1 MYQKQKALE
10 KYYFTFLQWTNNWR
24 LCNDLLD
31 AVNDESNMAVHKF
44 TIVFGLENE
53 ILELMSNFTIWFILW
68 SYFQNCILFRTA
80 LILQMRY

>member
-1 MYQKQKALE
+1 MMYQKKKALE

-44 TIVFGLENE
+44 TTVFGLENE
-53 ILELMSNFTIWFILW
+53 ILELISNFTICFFLWF
-68 SYFQNCILFRTA
+68 YFQN
-80 LILQMRY
+80 Y